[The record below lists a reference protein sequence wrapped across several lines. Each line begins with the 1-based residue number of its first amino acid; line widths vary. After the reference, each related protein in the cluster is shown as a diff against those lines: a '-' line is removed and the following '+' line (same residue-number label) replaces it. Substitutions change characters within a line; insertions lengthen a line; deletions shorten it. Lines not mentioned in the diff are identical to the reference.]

1 MAQDQIEDALR
12 RPARYW
18 MDDGIVEIMMGLF
31 ALLVGLAA
39 CCQAHLLV
47 VLAVLLASPFLL
59 RSIPVF
65 KRHLTFPRTGYIA
78 PRRPGMFVRRVIP
91 VAGVV
96 VTSLVFWL
104 WPAADLSRF
113 DTVIPLALGVV
124 LGFLFWRAGLSLGL
138 ARFCALGCIIAAA
151 GTVVALMRLPLRFA
165 VGALFVVEGSAFV
178 VSGLI
183 VLCIYL
189 KAHPK
194 PVGEEQ

>member
-1 MAQDQIEDALR
+1 
-12 RPARYW
+12 
-18 MDDGIVEIMMGLF
+18 
-31 ALLVGLAA
+31 VGLAG
-39 CCQAHLLV
+39 CYLAHPLI
-47 VLAVLLASPFLL
+47 VLAVLFASPFLL

-65 KRHLTFPRTGYIA
+65 KRRLTFPRTGYIA

-96 VTSLVFWL
+96 VTFLVIWL
-104 WPAADLSRF
+104 WRAADLSRF
-113 DTVIPLALGVV
+113 DTLIPLAVGVV

-165 VGALFVVEGSAFV
+165 VGVLLVVEGSACL
-178 VSGLI
+178 VSGLF

-194 PVGEEQ
+194 PAGEEQ